1 MALVV
6 SVAHVAQDLRR
17 LGVAEG
23 DVVMVHA
30 SLRAVGPVAGRAA
43 GVSAALDEAVGST
56 GTVVMGLGA
65 RDDWG
70 WVNDE
75 PEDTRATLLADAD
88 PFDALRTPSDPD
100 MGILAEIFRQTPG
113 TLVSNHPEG
122 RFGARGY
129 RAKEFVTDVPWDDYY
144 GPGSPLERLVN
155 SGGKVLRLGA
165 DRETVTLLHYAEYLV
180 PLQNK
185 RRARRYRK
193 IQTPAGPDLRVVE
206 CLDDA
211 HGIVAWTGDDYFGLI
226 LSAYLTTGRAR
237 QGRVGDA
244 RSELLDAADFAAFG
258 AAWME
263 REFTPERGSV

>member
-1 MALVV
+1 MPLMLRVAQ
-6 SVAHVAQDLRR
+6 VAHDLRR

-30 SLRAVGPVAGRAA
+30 SLRALGPVEGRAA
-43 GVSAALDEAVGST
+43 GVVAALDQAVGST

-75 PEDTRATLLADAD
+75 PEGTRAALLADAD
-88 PFDALRTPSDPD
+88 PFDAQRTPSDPD
-100 MGILAEIFRQTPG
+100 MGVLAEIFRQTPG

-129 RAKEFVTDVPWDDYY
+129 RAREFVKDVPWDDYY
-144 GPGSPLERLVN
+144 GPGSPLDRLVN

-165 DRETVTLLHYAEYLV
+165 DIETVTLLHYAEYLV
-180 PLQNK
+180 PLENK
-185 RRARRYRK
+185 RRVRRYRK
-193 IQTPAGPDLRVVE
+193 IQTPAGPDLRVVK

-211 HGIVAWTGDDYFGLI
+211 HGIVAWMGDDYFGLI
-226 LSAYLTTGRAR
+226 LTAYLATGRAR
-237 QGRVGDA
+237 QGPVGMA
-244 RSELLDAADFAAFG
+244 RSELLDAADFTAFG

-263 REFTPERGSV
+263 REFTPKQRPA